1 MPPYFALQTAMFEAS
16 TAASQQIEQQ
26 RTANRSKIREIERV
40 PGELKSAEQE
50 LTDAL
55 RLMGEN
61 AGDLR
66 DVSQWASSDKV
77 LKFSWLL
84 PREPRSLLQRLWPT
98 YSVIEPRV
106 KRIRNDLRAMRQT
119 SEGLVLF
126 LSDPSFKYGARPRR
140 PVVDSCAD
148 YRSFK
153 RNYDAAVVGM
163 ERTRAGLVE
172 MRDRLGF
179 YGTGDGKRMRNEM
192 VVALT
197 VFERDLN
204 QLADYINAVRAT
216 GSLVVTIAAFPRKL
230 WQMIFKPVS
239 REMDRDA
246 GRTGRRRR
254 NKEQFRNY
262 YRNLSLAQ
270 QARIVRRGLAI
281 LRDQIRTA
289 AAGVGEAKQG
299 LQDQFRGIGKVRAGQ
314 PGPTSAA
321 VEGYKGLSVAIRR
334 VQNIQA
340 ELRAMPAAPAANAI
354 QCQSGSGY
362 AGIFGGEEGEA
373 PSPLMVVGGGLIAGV
388 AVAHFFPNLLR

>member
-16 TAASQQIEQQ
+16 TVASQQIERQ
-26 RTANRSKIREIERV
+26 RTFNRAKIREIESV
-40 PGELKSAEQE
+40 PNELRAVERE
-50 LTDAL
+50 LRDAL
-55 RLMGEN
+55 NTMGEH

-66 DVSQWASSDKV
+66 DVSRWASSDKV
-77 LKFSWLL
+77 LQFSWLL
-84 PREPRSLLQRLWPT
+84 PREPRSLLQRLWPA

-106 KRIRNDLRAMRQT
+106 RRIQTDLRAMRQT
-119 SEGLVLF
+119 SEGLVQF
-126 LSDPSFKYGARPRR
+126 LYRPSFMYGGR

-153 RNYDAAVVGM
+153 RNYDNAVVALA
-163 ERTRAGLVE
+163 ETQAGLVE

-179 YGTGDGKRMRNEM
+179 YGTGDGKRMRNEL

-197 VFERDLN
+197 VFGRDLN
-204 QLADYINAVRAT
+204 QLADYIDGIRST
-216 GSLVVTIAAFPRKL
+216 GALVVTIAAFPRKL

-246 GRTGRRRR
+246 GRTGRSRRT
-254 NKEQFRNY
+254 KEQFRNY
-262 YRNLSLAQ
+262 YKDLSLAQ
-270 QARIVRRGLAI
+270 QSRIVRRGLAI

-289 AAGVGEAKQG
+289 AVGVGEAKQG

-314 PGPTSAA
+314 PAPNSAA
-321 VEGYKGLSVAIRR
+321 VQGYKGLTAAIST
-334 VQNIQA
+334 VQGIQS
-340 ELRAMPAAPAANAI
+340 ELRAIPAAPAASAI

>member
-16 TAASQQIEQQ
+16 TAASQQIERQ
-26 RTANRSKIREIERV
+26 RTFNRAKIRQIEGIPDDLRAV
-40 PGELKSAEQE
+40 ERELR
-50 LTDAL
+50 DAL
-55 RLMGEN
+55 NTMGAH

-66 DVSQWASSDKV
+66 DVSRWASSDKV
-77 LKFSWLL
+77 LQFSWLL
-84 PREPRSLLQRLWPT
+84 PREPRSLLQRLWPA

-106 KRIRNDLRAMRQT
+106 RRIQTDLRAMRQT
-119 SEGLVLF
+119 SEGLVQF
-126 LSDPSFKYGARPRR
+126 LYRPSFMYGGR

-153 RNYDAAVVGM
+153 RNYDSAVVALA
-163 ERTRAGLVE
+163 ETQAGLVE

-179 YGTGDGKRMRNEM
+179 YGTQDGKRMRNEL

-197 VFERDLN
+197 IFERDLN
-204 QLADYINAVRAT
+204 RLADYINGIRST

-254 NKEQFRNY
+254 TKEQFRNY
-262 YRNLSLAQ
+262 YKDLSLAQ
-270 QARIVRRGLAI
+270 QVRVVRRGLAI

-289 AAGVGEAKQG
+289 ATGVGEAKQG
-299 LQDQFRGIGKVRAGQ
+299 LQEQFRGIGKVRAGQ
-314 PGPTSAA
+314 PAPNSAA
-321 VEGYKGLSVAIRR
+321 VEGYRGLTAAIST
-334 VQNIQA
+334 VQGIQA
-340 ELRAMPAAPAANAI
+340 ELSSMPAAPNASVI

-362 AGIFGGEEGEA
+362 AGIFGGEAGEA
-373 PSPLMVVGGGLIAGV
+373 SSPLMVVGGGLIAGV
-388 AVAHFFPNLLR
+388 AVAHFFPNLSR